1 MSLVPALHA
10 ALEKVIDPVSGQPI
24 AQAGLLTYLAEE
36 AGSVGVLL
44 TITPETKEVR
54 APLREAVEA
63 ALSQVEGVREVRAV
77 MTAHNPVPITN
88 SKAHGGAARER
99 AQWNQTP
106 LPHVKRIIAVASG
119 KGGVGKSTT
128 TVNLAHALTNA
139 GKRVGIL
146 DADIYGPSI
155 PRMLGLMQQA
165 QPEIVGGLMQPPTAH
180 GIASMSMQYI
190 TGETAAILRGPMIS
204 KSLQQ
209 LLRMSAWGT
218 EKNPLDILLV
228 DLPPGTGDIHL
239 SMAQQV
245 PLSGA
250 IIITTPQEVAVMDAQ
265 KSLSMFVKVGVP
277 VLGVVENMSGFVD
290 STGVMQR
297 IFGEGGGKALA
308 ERNHVPLLAEIPLNP
323 LLREAADNGRIAA
336 TDAYA
341 ALALKLVNGE

>member
-10 ALEKVIDPVSGQPI
+10 ALEKVIDPVTRQPI
-24 AQAGLLTYLAEE
+24 AQAGLLTHLAEE

-44 TITPETKEVR
+44 TITPETKEAR
-54 APLREAVEA
+54 IGLREAVEV
-63 ALSQVEGVREVRAV
+63 ALKQVAGVHDVRAV
-77 MTAHNPVPITN
+77 LTAHNPAPITD
-88 SKAHGGAARER
+88 SKAHGGAPRER

-106 LPHVKRIIAVASG
+106 LPHVKRIISVASG

-128 TVNLAHALTNA
+128 TVNLAHALTRA

-155 PRMLGLMQQA
+155 PRMLGLMHAQQP
-165 QPEIVGGLMQPPTAH
+165 QIIDGLMQPPAAH
-180 GIASMSMQYI
+180 GMVSMSMQYV

-209 LLRMSAWGT
+209 LLRMTAWGSA
-218 EKNPLDILLV
+218 EKPLDFLLV

-245 PLSGA
+245 PLNGA
-250 IIITTPQEVAVMDAQ
+250 IIVTTPQEVAVMDAQ
-265 KSLSMFVKVGVP
+265 KSLTMFVRVGVP

-290 STGVMQR
+290 SAGVMQR

-308 ERNHVPLLAEIPLNP
+308 DRNHVPLLAEIPLEAT
-323 LLREAADNGRIAA
+323 LREVADSGRIAA
-336 TDAYA
+336 TDAYE
-341 ALALKLVNGE
+341 ALANAVLRDL